1 MHLYKLLKESIALN
15 SLKDLF
21 TPIFYDIK
29 DLVIK
34 YNDSDD
40 ESLYSDILEDIINK
54 LNEVVDI
61 LNSLGYTYEPEQVP
75 DVDEEVFRA
84 NLESY
89 KEQLFY
95 LLHNFEE
102 DLLNQFNVQTKYI
115 LNLIE
120 VHRPN
125 YIEEG
130 EILYDEQSDN

>member
-1 MHLYKLLKESIALN
+1 MHLYKILKESIALS
-15 SLKDLF
+15 SLQDLF
-21 TPIFYDIK
+21 KPIFYDLR
-29 DLVIK
+29 DLIIK

-40 ESLYSDILEDIINK
+40 ESVYSDILEDIINK

-95 LLHNFEE
+95 LLHHFEE

-120 VHRPN
+120 IHRPN